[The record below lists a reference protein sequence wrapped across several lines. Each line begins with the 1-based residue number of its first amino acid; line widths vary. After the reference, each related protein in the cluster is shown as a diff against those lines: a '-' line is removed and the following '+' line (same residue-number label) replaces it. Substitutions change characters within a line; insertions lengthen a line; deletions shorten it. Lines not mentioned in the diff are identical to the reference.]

1 MNSLFFLLLLLSSC
15 KAHIKEKENSDPEW
29 AISNDGKKMLV
40 VSLAS
45 EPKPSAS
52 HPKPSTKPHF
62 CVTLISQIGAPRN
75 VELLTKGGL
84 TDIQLKSA
92 LRYMS
97 LPDHLISGTLL
108 LATGVAGIKIADK
121 AGLVPISAK
130 INPVGWGII
139 GLTATGAIVY
149 RIIKG
154 RQEGENTSSTI
165 SNSIFSGPIITG
177 PLVEA
182 ANRNYRFRQLTSDE
196 KVLKLSGKKMQKVIA
211 RIKSQEPRYK
221 GTCDSGVLTWKVTNN
236 D

>member
-1 MNSLFFLLLLLSSC
+1 MKPLFFLLLLLSSC
-15 KAHIKEKENSDPEW
+15 KAHIKEKSDPEW

-45 EPKPSAS
+45 DPKPSAS
-52 HPKPSTKPHF
+52 RPKPSTKPHF
-62 CVTLISQIGAPRN
+62 CVTLISQPGAPRN

-121 AGLVPISAK
+121 AGLVPISAQ

-139 GLTATGAIVY
+139 GLTVTGAIVY

-154 RQEGENTSSTI
+154 RQEGEDTSSTI
-165 SNSIFSGPIITG
+165 INSIFSGPLITG

-182 ANRNYRFRQLTSDE
+182 ASRNYRFRQLTSDE
-196 KVLKLSGKKMQKVIA
+196 KILKLSDKKMQKVIA

-221 GTCDSGVLTWKVTNN
+221 GTCDGGVLTWKVPNN